1 MEYNAPKIVAIVP
14 AYNEEDTIAKIILQT
29 KRYVDAV
36 IVCDDGSTDMTFKIA
51 EALGVKVVRHDENR
65 GKGEAMKS
73 LFGEIMAL
81 DPDIIVA
88 LDGDGQHNPD
98 EIPMLVKPIE
108 KGASDVVVG
117 SRYVGGAKPG
127 APLYRRLG
135 LRLINFLYRRAGVST
150 KDTQSGFRAYS
161 QKAFQYLIHCDAD
174 GYGIEGEQ
182 LFLAARN
189 GLRVMEVPVNI
200 RYDGLRQTSKKTPL
214 SHGLDLVLTLLR
226 LVVEEKPLKYLGLP
240 GICVAFVGMILWLY
254 LLWMFN
260 LTQHFNIPVTIL
272 TVGLSIIGVF
282 LVVSGIILQGFK
294 RIDEKLERSSEKGA
308 SD

>member
-117 SRYVGGAKPG
+117 SRYIGGAKPS

-135 LRLINFLYRRAGVST
+135 SRLINFLYRRAGVST

>member
-1 MEYNAPKIVAIVP
+1 VAVVP
-14 AYNEEDTIAKIILQT
+14 AYNEEDSIAKVILQT
-29 KRYVDAV
+29 KRYVDAI

-51 EALGVKVVRHDENR
+51 EALGVTVVQHDENR

-81 DPDIIVA
+81 DPDVIVA

-108 KGASDVVVG
+108 KGVSDVVVG
-117 SRYVGGAKPG
+117 SRYVGGIKPS

-135 LRLINFLYRRAGVST
+135 LRFINFLYKRAGVHT

-161 QKAFQYLIHCDAD
+161 QKAFQYLIRCDAN

-182 LFLAARN
+182 LFLATRN

-200 RYDGLRQTSKKTPL
+200 RYAGLGQTSKKAPILQGVDTI
-214 SHGLDLVLTLLR
+214 LTLLR
-226 LVVEEKPLKYLGLP
+226 LVVEDRPLKYLGLP
-240 GICVAFVGMILWLY
+240 GVILALAGTISGLY
-254 LLWMFN
+254 LLGIFN
-260 LTQHFNIPVTIL
+260 ASQHFSLPVAIL
-272 TVGLSIIGVF
+272 TVGMLTTGLLSMVT
-282 LVVSGIILQGFK
+282 GIILQGFK
-294 RIDEKLERSSEKGA
+294 KLNARLNKFERKKDGI
-308 SD
+308 